1 MHAVL
6 NAALPIFALILTGFA
21 CGRSGVPSPAATDSP
36 NRFAIYL
43 ALPALMFL
51 AMTVLARNPLRLRPF
66 AGFAVGMSR
75 LGLPDPI
82 ERSASL
88 LGGAASPC
96 ALVCI
101 GLFLA
106 QERLVSSYALAI
118 GVLVGLKLLFQPAVT
133 AVVAFYIFDVP
144 PVWSRPAVLLSAL
157 PIGSG
162 PFTVAKLYGLQPGVT
177 SGAIL
182 ASQMWLRWPR
192 YQPSS
197 PISDDKRGNAAHE
210 SIP

>member
-133 AVVAFYIFDVP
+133 AVVALYNLR
-144 PVWSRPAVLLSAL
+144 RPAGLVASGCAAKRAADRIWAVYGRQALWVATRGDLRRDPGIANVASVATVSAL
-157 PIGSG
+157 
-162 PFTVAKLYGLQPGVT
+162 VAYLG
-177 SGAIL
+177 
-182 ASQMWLRWPR
+182 
-192 YQPSS
+192 
-197 PISDDKRGNAAHE
+197 
-210 SIP
+210 